1 MRCDVILRASI
12 LIFCC
17 TPKLAAQTSAD
28 YVVNKQF
35 VLPPGFKATVEYD
48 ESDGF
53 LNCKELVD
61 FPRHSTNTSAFQNLN
76 GDPNPAGEAFIIG
89 HGTTAGICTGDGP
102 FCDTTDTSLNV
113 NDGIFWKPPARSLV
127 GKFSRLTI
135 FGCSV
140 GRYQEGADFVAA
152 MAEATQ
158 MTVRAPTGTVWCAQ
172 SHLSLG
178 SDVDWIE
185 AKPGEKPERKDGPL
199 YTVPEGPQYK
209 LSVNG
214 KLTEVQP
221 LAVHVTKFHYSG
233 LPPSRSADA
242 SASAAQDLGKLID
255 FANPIELNGVPLAAV
270 TGRIELSVSPQG
282 AAQVEKVYLLYADS
296 IVQDQERK
304 DLFYRV
310 DSRLRPALQQ
320 LRLQLH

>member
-1 MRCDVILRASI
+1 MRFDVLLRASV

-17 TPKLAAQTSAD
+17 TLKLAAQSSTD
-28 YVVNKQF
+28 YVANTQF
-35 VLPPGFKATVEYD
+35 VLPPGLKATVEYD

-61 FPRHSTNTSAFQNLN
+61 FPRHGSNTSAFQNLS
-76 GDPNPAGEAFIIG
+76 GDPNSAGEAFIIG

-113 NDGIFWKPPARSLV
+113 DDGVFWKPPARRLV

-185 AKPGEKPERKDGPL
+185 AKPGEKPERKDGPI
-199 YTVPEGPQYK
+199 YTVQEGAQYK
-209 LSVNG
+209 LSKNG

-221 LAVHVTKFHYSG
+221 QAVHVTKFHFSG
-233 LPPSRSADA
+233 LPPRPSADA
-242 SASAAQDLGKLID
+242 SASTAQELGKLID
-255 FANPIELNGVPLAAV
+255 FANPIELQGVPLAAV
-270 TGRIELSVSPQG
+270 TGRIELWFSLQG
-282 AAQVEKVYLLYADS
+282 DARVQKVYLLYADS
-296 IVQDQERK
+296 MVQDQERK

-310 DSRLRPALQQ
+310 DSRVRPALQQ
-320 LRLQLH
+320 LRLQLR

>member
-1 MRCDVILRASI
+1 MRCGVVLRASI

-17 TPKLAAQTSAD
+17 TPKLAAQTSTD

-53 LNCKELVD
+53 LNCKELLD
-61 FPRHSTNTSAFQNLN
+61 FPRHSNNTSAFQNLN

-158 MTVRAPTGTVWCAQ
+158 MTVRAPTGTVWCAE

-199 YTVPEGPQYK
+199 YTVEEGAQYQ
-209 LSVNG
+209 LSIHG
-214 KLTEVQP
+214 KLTKVKPQ
-221 LAVHVTKFHYSG
+221 AVRITKFHCNV
-233 LPPSRSADA
+233 LPPGLSGDA

-255 FANPIELNGVPLAAV
+255 FANPSESKGTPLAAV
-270 TGRIELSVSPQG
+270 TGKIELSLSLQG
-282 AAQVEKVYLLYADS
+282 EAQVQKGLSVVCGFD
-296 IVQDQERK
+296 
-304 DLFYRV
+304 
-310 DSRLRPALQQ
+310 RPGPGAEGFVLSG
-320 LRLQLH
+320 